1 MVFPIVFFA
10 RRIFLPFTQSRIY
23 WQSCLQN
30 LTVIC
35 KYVFNRDKKPL
46 FRVIH
51 YVSLLFFKFRKLV
64 NIVHVVIYLPL
75 HRDFT
80 FCLDNKGQCRSV
92 LLGQCFCTFSS
103 IPTSYPKQVLMLY
116 TNIFFFIIE
125 NHSIFFPKEV
135 LSFFLIKGSY
145 LLFGKQIA
153 DLTQSRFLSC
163 QVSTWLY

>member
-23 WQSCLQN
+23 WQSCRQN

-64 NIVHVVIYLPL
+64 NIVHVVVIYLPM

-80 FCLDNKGQCRSV
+80 FCVQTTKDSAGVFSWDSAFV
-92 LLGQCFCTFSS
+92 HFLL
-103 IPTSYPKQVLMLY
+103 PTSYPKQVLMLY

-145 LLFGKQIA
+145 FILAF
-153 DLTQSRFLSC
+153 
-163 QVSTWLY
+163 W

>member
-64 NIVHVVIYLPL
+64 NIVHVVIYLYIETL
-75 HRDFT
+75 HFVQTTKDSAGVFSWDSA
-80 FCLDNKGQCRSV
+80 FV
-92 LLGQCFCTFSS
+92 HFLL
-103 IPTSYPKQVLMLY
+103 PTSYPKQVLMLY
-116 TNIFFFIIE
+116 TNILFFIIE
-125 NHSIFFPKEV
+125 NHSIFFPKEF

>member
-64 NIVHVVIYLPL
+64 NIVHVVLYLPL

-103 IPTSYPKQVLMLY
+103 TNKLSKVGTYVIK
-116 TNIFFFIIE
+116 TNILFFIIE
-125 NHSIFFPKEV
+125 NHSIFFPKK
-135 LSFFLIKGSY
+135 S
-145 LLFGKQIA
+145 
-153 DLTQSRFLSC
+153 
-163 QVSTWLY
+163 